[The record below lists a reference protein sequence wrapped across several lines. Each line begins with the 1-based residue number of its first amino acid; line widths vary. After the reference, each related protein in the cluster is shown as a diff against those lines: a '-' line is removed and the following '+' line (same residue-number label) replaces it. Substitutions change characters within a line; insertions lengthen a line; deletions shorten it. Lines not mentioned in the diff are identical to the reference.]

1 MAPPRVPVLPR
12 NEVTIGEPRD
22 DHELLCAARRGE
34 HDAGAALLRRHGAS
48 MVRTAW
54 NVLGRYGALEADDVV
69 QEALIAALTTAAVPS
84 GDVGAWLRAI
94 VARKALDG
102 RRSFAR
108 RAEEHA
114 SDGAALQDP
123 HDAEAPLAV
132 VMVRRALA
140 RLGPKDRAVLTLVD
154 LEGFSIAETAAALG
168 STRAAIKWR
177 AVRARR
183 RLRAWIEGETD
194 E

>member
-1 MAPPRVPVLPR
+1 MIGDPR
-12 NEVTIGEPRD
+12 G
-22 DHELLCAARRGE
+22 DHELLGAARRGE
-34 HDAGAALLRRHGAS
+34 HAAGAALLRRHGAS

-69 QEALIAALTTAAVPS
+69 QEALIAALTTSALPS

-102 RRSFAR
+102 RRRSSR

-114 SDGAALQDP
+114 GGEAVLEDP
-123 HDAEAPLAV
+123 RDAEAPLAV
-132 VMVRRALA
+132 VTVRRALA
-140 RLGPKDRAVLTLVD
+140 RLGPTDRAVLTLVD

-168 STRAAIKWR
+168 STRAATKWR

-183 RLRAWIEGETD
+183 RLRALIEGED
-194 E
+194 DD